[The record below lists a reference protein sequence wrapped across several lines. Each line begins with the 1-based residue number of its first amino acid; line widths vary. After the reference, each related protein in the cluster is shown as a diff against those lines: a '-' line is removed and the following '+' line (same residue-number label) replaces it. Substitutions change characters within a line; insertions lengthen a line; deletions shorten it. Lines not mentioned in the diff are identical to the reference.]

1 MKKLKNNYLE
11 FSLDDNVLRVL
22 IKGDIDHHSA
32 KRVRESIDAQIMSKK
47 PLVVILEL
55 NHVEFMDSSGLGL
68 ILGRYTVAS
77 EIGASLVLSR
87 PSRRIRKIL
96 ELAGIERIM
105 KIEGDGDNE
114 AS

>member
-1 MKKLKNNYLE
+1 MNNTLLE
-11 FSLDDNVLRVL
+11 FDYHQDVLRIR

-32 KRVRESIDAQIMSKK
+32 KRTRESIDELILSKK

-55 NHVEFMDSSGLGL
+55 NRVEFMDSSGLGL

-77 EIGASLVLSR
+77 EIGAKIILFK
-87 PSRRIRKIL
+87 PSKRIRKIL

-105 KIEGDGDNE
+105 EIEGDSENE
-114 AS
+114 SC